1 MYQKYLTYK
10 RNLIGI
16 NNIPGPVASP
26 EYACFLT
33 Q

>member
-1 MYQKYLTYK
+1 MYQKYLAYK

-16 NNIPGPVASP
+16 NNIPDPVASP
-26 EYACFLT
+26 EYARFLT

>member
-1 MYQKYLTYK
+1 MYQKHQVYK

-16 NNIPGPVASP
+16 NNIPDPVASP
-26 EYACFLT
+26 EYARFLT